1 VPELTK
7 RVHVFVSGQV
17 QGVFFRAECGKRA
30 RELGLGGF
38 VRNVPDGRVEAVF
51 EGDPAAVDA
60 MVEWCHTGP
69 RWAQVENVDATEEK
83 PRGET
88 RFQVTR

>member
-7 RVHVFVSGQV
+7 RVHLFVAGRV
-17 QGVFFRAECGKRA
+17 QGVFYRAECASTA

-38 VRNVPDGRVEAVF
+38 VRNLPDGRVEAAF
-51 EGDPAAVDA
+51 EGDPAAVDSMA
-60 MVEWCHTGP
+60 EWCRTGP
-69 RWAQVENVDATEEK
+69 RWAQVEKVDATEER

-88 RFQVTR
+88 RFRVTH